1 MLSFILL
8 IFIFIFWGVRGWG
21 GGVGVKN
28 FDCGHFTILTHLI
41 KTKFCNQTGRLNF
54 PFHKTVGRAYSYNN
68 TIRKGFLKYLLTYT
82 KHKLNNS
89 VKHTHN
95 FLTIHQQL
103 VSTASQTFDIQLL
116 FNKILLKISFEF
128 QVTVSCCTFCYGIVS
143 ILKKGLK
150 EAYLWYFTHW
160 TGGILIN
167 YPYFEK

>member
-1 MLSFILL
+1 M
-8 IFIFIFWGVRGWG
+8 
-21 GGVGVKN
+21 GVKN

-82 KHKLNNS
+82 KHKSNNS

-103 VSTASQTFDIQLL
+103 VSTAHRLL
-116 FNKILLKISFEF
+116 IYNFFLIKFFLKISFEF

-150 EAYLWYFTHW
+150 EAYL
-160 TGGILIN
+160 
-167 YPYFEK
+167 

>member
-1 MLSFILL
+1 MFSIELLLSFILL

-95 FLTIHQQL
+95 FLTVHQQL

-116 FNKILLKISFEF
+116 FNKILFKDFFWIPG
-128 QVTVSCCTFCYGIVS
+128 YS
-143 ILKKGLK
+143 ILLYILLWHSFYLKKRFKRSIFMIFHTLNRRN
-150 EAYLWYFTHW
+150 F
-160 TGGILIN
+160 N
-167 YPYFEK
+167 

>member
-54 PFHKTVGRAYSYNN
+54 PFHETVGRAYSYNN

-95 FLTIHQQL
+95 FLTVHQQL

-116 FNKILLKISFEF
+116 FNKILFKDFFWIPGYSILFYILLWHSF
-128 QVTVSCCTFCYGIVS
+128 Y
-143 ILKKGLK
+143 LKKGLK

-160 TGGILIN
+160 TGEILIN

>member
-1 MLSFILL
+1 MLSIDINAILHTSNFYFYFL
-8 IFIFIFWGVRGWG
+8 GGEGMRGRG
-21 GGVGVKN
+21 GREE
-28 FDCGHFTILTHLI
+28 FRHFTILTHLI

-54 PFHKTVGRAYSYNN
+54 PFHETVGRAYSYNN

-116 FNKILLKISFEF
+116 FNKILFKDFF
-128 QVTVSCCTFCYGIVS
+128 
-143 ILKKGLK
+143 
-150 EAYLWYFTHW
+150 
-160 TGGILIN
+160 
-167 YPYFEK
+167 

>member
-1 MLSFILL
+1 M
-8 IFIFIFWGVRGWG
+8 
-21 GGVGVKN
+21 KN

-128 QVTVSCCTFCYGIVS
+128 QVTVSCSTFCYGIVS

-150 EAYLWYFTHW
+150 EAYL
-160 TGGILIN
+160 
-167 YPYFEK
+167 

>member
-1 MLSFILL
+1 M
-8 IFIFIFWGVRGWG
+8 
-21 GGVGVKN
+21 KN

-41 KTKFCNQTGRLNF
+41 KIKFCNQTGRLNF

-95 FLTIHQQL
+95 FLTVHQQL

-116 FNKILLKISFEF
+116 FNKILFKISFEF
-128 QVTVSCCTFCYGIVS
+128 QVTVSCSTFCYGIVS

-150 EAYLWYFTHW
+150 EAYL
-160 TGGILIN
+160 
-167 YPYFEK
+167 